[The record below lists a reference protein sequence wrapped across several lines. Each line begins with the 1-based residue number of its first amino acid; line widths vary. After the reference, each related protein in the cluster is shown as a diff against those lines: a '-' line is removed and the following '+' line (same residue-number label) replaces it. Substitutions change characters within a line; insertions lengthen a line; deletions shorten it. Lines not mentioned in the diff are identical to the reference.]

1 MSSNKKRRA
10 LNRAL
15 KISGTNEQLQA
26 ELKADLEFYKALAK
40 QWQLIAEIEQMEIYN
55 LMAEFCP
62 ERLTEDMKKDWAEHQ
77 RPVTGQMAEQ
87 LEEISDLI
95 DFMECA
101 QDD

>member
-1 MSSNKKRRA
+1 LSSDKKRRA

-15 KISGTNEQLQA
+15 KISGAGEQ
-26 ELKADLEFYKALAK
+26 LKADLEFYKALAK

>member
-1 MSSNKKRRA
+1 MSSDKKRRA

-15 KISGTNEQLQA
+15 KISGADEQ
-26 ELKADLEFYKALAK
+26 LKADLEFYKALAK

-62 ERLTEDMKKDWAEHQ
+62 ERLTEDMKKNWAEHQ